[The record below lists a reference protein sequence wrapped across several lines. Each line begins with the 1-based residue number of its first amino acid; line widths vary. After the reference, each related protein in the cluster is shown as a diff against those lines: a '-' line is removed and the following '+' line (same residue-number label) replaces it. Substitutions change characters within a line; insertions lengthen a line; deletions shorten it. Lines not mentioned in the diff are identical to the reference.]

1 MAVIGVGIRVSLPM
15 QVPAIPAPVWL
26 GAVADVGST
35 SGNFI
40 MPRPLAASGVRG
52 LLIFDGER
60 G

>member
-1 MAVIGVGIRVSLPM
+1 M

-26 GAVADVGST
+26 GVVADIDST
-35 SGNFI
+35 GGNFI
-40 MPRPLAASGVRG
+40 MPRLPAALVVRE